1 MDMTINKESNG
12 SEVTLQVSGRLNTLT
27 APSLE
32 KELEESLPNVTKLTL
47 DFQNLEYISSA
58 GLRLL
63 LVAHKKMNGNLVIKN
78 LNDSVKE
85 VLGMTG
91 FLDIITVE

>member
-85 VLGMTG
+85 VFGMTG
-91 FLDIITVE
+91 FLDIIVI

>member
-12 SEVTLQVSGRLNTLT
+12 SEVTLQISGRLNTLT

-85 VLGMTG
+85 VFGMTG
-91 FLDIITVE
+91 FLDIIVI